1 MKRNEF
7 NSGITLIALVVT
19 IIVLI
24 ILAGVSINMLTGQ
37 NGILNRAA
45 EAKNNTEN
53 ASDLEYLQTKA
64 YEAITNYYS
73 EGSIEPENEY
83 VLKNLN
89 EANIITDVNTG
100 TVKYNGKTYD
110 ISEIMGKTNE
120 QKAIESQKDVK
131 IKQITKQTVIGD
143 DSKLFETG
151 KIRMIIQEENDETL
165 KAVIPNGFYYVT
177 GAPSTGLVV
186 SDVFGDDDDNSKGG
200 NQFVWVP
207 CRGTGTV
214 AYEKTNEATV
224 DKKYGLG
231 SYWEKYNTHQYYYND
246 YKDWTDYGGDLDSV
260 NKYGGFYV
268 ARYEAGVPSNA
279 SFYANSNGVEYVT
292 EKDTD
297 VIEKGYKPVSKKNNQ
312 VWNYVSQRTAKTL
325 SENMYTGNESVKSQL
340 IDSYAWDTIICW
352 MEEEASGIG
361 SNSKGYGNYY
371 NSGIKF
377 LDSLYA
383 THRYNSGWI
392 IAPTYSKGSSTAT
405 EYVEM
410 STGAKLASDSTVK
423 NEVKNI
429 YDMAG
434 NMWEWTTEV
443 GNHGENQTLL
453 TEEQVTSATYAVL
466 RGSSFY
472 NDGANNPISTR
483 NGNNSTS
490 TARYVVDGFRV
501 VLYIQ

>member
-1 MKRNEF
+1 
-7 NSGITLIALVVT
+7 
-19 IIVLI
+19 
-24 ILAGVSINMLTGQ
+24 MLTGQ

-45 EAKNNTEN
+45 EAKKNTEDS
-53 ASDLEYLQTKA
+53 SDLEYLQTKA
-64 YEAITNYYS
+64 YEAIINYYS
-73 EGSIEPENEY
+73 EGSTEPENEY

-89 EANIITDVNTG
+89 DSNIITDVNTG

-131 IKQITKQTVIGD
+131 IKQITKQTATDD

-177 GAPSTGLVV
+177 GAPSTGLVI

-224 DKKYGLG
+224 DKKYGLA
-231 SYWEKYNTHQYYYND
+231 SYWEKYGKQYNYNV
-246 YKDWTDYGGDLDSV
+246 YKDWTDYGGDLNSV

-279 SFYANSNGVEYVT
+279 TFYANTDGARYIKEKGTNVVEN
-292 EKDTD
+292 
-297 VIEKGYKPVSKKNNQ
+297 GYKPVSKKNNQ
-312 VWNYVSQRTAKTL
+312 AWNFVQQKLAKTL
-325 SENMYTGNESVKSQL
+325 SENMYYENENVKSQL
-340 IDSYAWDTIICW
+340 IDSYAWDTIIDW
-352 MEEEASGIG
+352 IEKEEPTIG
-361 SNSKGYGNYY
+361 SDSTGYGNYF
-371 NSGIKF
+371 NSGIQF
-377 LDSLYA
+377 IDSLYA
-383 THRYNSGWI
+383 THQYGNEWI
-392 IAPTYSKGSSTAT
+392 LSSTYKKGNSTAT
-405 EYVEM
+405 GYTELA
-410 STGAKLASDSTVK
+410 TGVKISSDSAIK
-423 NEVKNI
+423 NKVKNI

-443 GNHGENQTLL
+443 GNNNMTQTVLN
-453 TEEQVTSATYAVL
+453 EEQAMLATYAVF
-466 RGSSFY
+466 RGGSF
-472 NDGANNPISTR
+472 
-483 NGNNSTS
+483 NSYGSDCTVS
-490 TARYVVDGFRV
+490 IRYGTEIEHCDVDIGFRV
-501 VLYIQ
+501 VLYIK

>member
-1 MKRNEF
+1 
-7 NSGITLIALVVT
+7 
-19 IIVLI
+19 
-24 ILAGVSINMLTGQ
+24 MLTGQ

-53 ASDLEYLQTKA
+53 ASDLEYLKTKA
-64 YEAITNYYS
+64 YEAIINYYS
-73 EGSIEPENEY
+73 EGSTEPENEY

-89 EANIITDVNTG
+89 DSNIITDVNTG

-131 IKQITKQTVIGD
+131 IKQITKQTATDD

-177 GAPSTGLVV
+177 GAPSTGLVI

-224 DKKYGLG
+224 DKKYGLA
-231 SYWEKYNTHQYYYND
+231 SYWEKYGKQYNYNV
-246 YKDWTDYGGDLDSV
+246 YKDWTDYGGDLNSV

-279 SFYANSNGVEYVT
+279 TFYANTDGARYIKEKGTNVVEN
-292 EKDTD
+292 
-297 VIEKGYKPVSKKNNQ
+297 GYKPVSKKNNQ
-312 VWNYVSQRTAKTL
+312 VWNFVQQKLAKTL
-325 SENMYTGNESVKSQL
+325 SENMYYENKNVKSQL
-340 IDSYAWDTIICW
+340 IDSYAWDTIIDW
-352 MEEEASGIG
+352 IEKEEPTIG
-361 SNSKGYGNYY
+361 SDSTGYGNYF
-371 NSGIKF
+371 NSGIQF
-377 LDSLYA
+377 IDSLYA
-383 THRYNSGWI
+383 THQYGNEWI
-392 IAPTYSKGSSTAT
+392 LSSTYKKGNSTAT
-405 EYVEM
+405 GYTELA
-410 STGAKLASDSTVK
+410 TGVKISSDSAIK
-423 NEVKNI
+423 NKVKNI

-434 NMWEWTTEV
+434 NMWEWTT
-443 GNHGENQTLL
+443 
-453 TEEQVTSATYAVL
+453 
-466 RGSSFY
+466 
-472 NDGANNPISTR
+472 
-483 NGNNSTS
+483 
-490 TARYVVDGFRV
+490 
-501 VLYIQ
+501 